1 MSIIGDK
8 MWNKDEIE
16 GKSKQIEGAV
26 KEKAG
31 EFVTNP
37 DLEAEG
43 KAERLEGKVQEKAGE
58 LRRNAAG
65 LLEKAGKAIS
75 GK

>member
-1 MSIIGDK
+1 
-8 MWNKDEIE
+8 MWNKDELE
-16 GKSKQIEGAV
+16 GKGKKIEGAV

-31 EFVTNP
+31 SLVTNP
-37 DLEAEG
+37 GLEAAG
-43 KAERLEGKVQEKAGE
+43 RAERLEGKIQEKAGE

-65 LLEKAGKAIS
+65 PLEKAGKAIS

>member
-1 MSIIGDK
+1 

-16 GKSKQIEGAV
+16 GKSKQVEGAV

-37 DLEAEG
+37 DLEAAG
-43 KAERLEGKVQEKAGE
+43 KAERFRGILQQKAGE
-58 LRRNAAG
+58 VRRHAG
-65 LLEKAGKAIS
+65 DAVEKVDEVVS

>member
-1 MSIIGDK
+1 

-16 GKSKQIEGAV
+16 GKGKQVEGAM

-31 EFVTNP
+31 GLVTNP
-37 DLEAEG
+37 DLEAQG
-43 KAERLEGKVQEKAGE
+43 KAERLEGKVQETGGEVRRDAGD
-58 LRRNAAG
+58 A
-65 LLEKAGKAIS
+65 LEKAGKAIS

>member
-1 MSIIGDK
+1 

-16 GKSKQIEGAV
+16 GKGKQIKGAV
-26 KEKAG
+26 KETAG
-31 EFVTNP
+31 EAVSNP

-65 LLEKAGKAIS
+65 LLEKVGNAVS
-75 GK
+75 GKG

>member
-1 MSIIGDK
+1 ML
-8 MWNKDEIE
+8 NKDEIE
-16 GKSKQIEGAV
+16 GKGKQIEGAM
-26 KEKAG
+26 KDKAG
-31 EFVTNP
+31 QFVTSP

-43 KAERLEGKVQEKAGE
+43 KAEQLEGKVQEKAGE

-65 LLEKAGKAIS
+65 LLEKAGNAVS

>member
-1 MSIIGDK
+1 

-16 GKSKQIEGAV
+16 GKGKQIAGAV

-31 EFVTNP
+31 QFVTNP
-37 DLEAEG
+37 DLEAQG
-43 KAERLEGKVQEKAGE
+43 KAKRLEGKVQEKVGEVRRHAGD
-58 LRRNAAG
+58 A
-65 LLEKAGKAIS
+65 LEKAGKAIS

>member
-1 MSIIGDK
+1 

-16 GKSKQIEGAV
+16 GKGKQIEGAV

-31 EFVTNP
+31 QFVTNP
-37 DLEAEG
+37 DLEAAG

-58 LRRNAAG
+58 YRRNAAG
-65 LLEKAGKAIS
+65 LLEKVVKVVNGKR
-75 GK
+75 

>member
-1 MSIIGDK
+1 

-16 GKSKQIEGAV
+16 GKGKQIEGAV
-26 KEKAG
+26 KDKAG
-31 EFVTNP
+31 QFVTNP

-43 KAERLEGKVQEKAGE
+43 KTERLEGKVQERVGEVRRHAGD
-58 LRRNAAG
+58 A
-65 LLEKAGKAIS
+65 LEKAGKAIS

>member
-1 MSIIGDK
+1 
-8 MWNKDEIE
+8 MWNKDEIK
-16 GKSKQIEGAV
+16 GKQIEGAV

-37 DLEAEG
+37 DLEAAG
-43 KAERLEGKVQEKAGE
+43 KAERLEGKVQETIGEVRGNAGDVLKKAG
-58 LRRNAAG
+58 N
-65 LLEKAGKAIS
+65 AIS

>member
-1 MSIIGDK
+1 

-16 GKSKQIEGAV
+16 GKGKQIEGAV

-37 DLEAEG
+37 DLEAAG
-43 KAERLEGKVQEKAGE
+43 KAERFEGILQEKAGE
-58 LRRNAAG
+58 MRRNAAG
-65 LLEKAGKAIS
+65 LLEKVGRNVS

>member
-1 MSIIGDK
+1 
-8 MWNKDEIE
+8 MWNKDEIK
-16 GKSKQIEGAV
+16 GKGKQIEGAV

-31 EFVTNP
+31 QFVTNP
-37 DLEAEG
+37 DLEAAG

-58 LRRNAAG
+58 YRRNAAG
-65 LLEKAGKAIS
+65 LLEKVGKAIN